1 MLIRGT
7 VYITS
12 LHTNSEE
19 EEMIDKSE
27 WVKGVWRREK
37 EESILER
44 AKAVVESLRLALDP
58 HHLLRQ
64 QLWNS

>member
-7 VYITS
+7 VYIAS
-12 LHTNSEE
+12 LRTNSEE
-19 EEMIDKSE
+19 EEMIDESE
-27 WVKGVWRREK
+27 WVKGVRRREK

-58 HHLLRQ
+58 HHLLRR
-64 QLWNS
+64 QLRNS